1 MLKPKADLLPFFKN
15 HIMTKKTIIIA
26 DDHPVFRLGLS
37 HIINGSEEFA
47 VVAEAENTAE
57 LFDVLQSTPC
67 DMVILDMK
75 MEENRDGIKALKKIK
90 ETYPEKKVLI
100 MSQLCSPDL
109 VDEAME
115 LGAEGYATKNDIA
128 DLILPFLKSIDSGET
143 VLAPRIQSM
152 MISRPGSVVEKLT
165 PREYDILRLSVKGL
179 SRKDIARQLNI
190 SISTVNFHRQNIK
203 TKLQADNTAG
213 MIRIAYEEGLV

>member
-1 MLKPKADLLPFFKN
+1 
-15 HIMTKKTIIIA
+15 MTKKTIIIA